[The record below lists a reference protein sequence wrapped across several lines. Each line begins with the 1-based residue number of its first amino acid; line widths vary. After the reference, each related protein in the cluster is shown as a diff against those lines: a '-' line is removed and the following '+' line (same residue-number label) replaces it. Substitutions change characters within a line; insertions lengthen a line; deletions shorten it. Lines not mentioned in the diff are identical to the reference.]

1 VSLSDA
7 LLSRLVGC
15 VANSH
20 IAAQVLHS
28 RRGNVSVVLRGWGDD
43 KIEAE
48 WAEDDPDEFSIS
60 PLH

>member
-1 VSLSDA
+1 M
-7 LLSRLVGC
+7 
-15 VANSH
+15 
-20 IAAQVLHS
+20 
-28 RRGNVSVVLRGWGDD
+28 SVVLRGWGDD